1 MTVQE
6 LAGSLGLKPYCM
18 PDPDRPVLGIY
29 AGDLLSWVLG
39 RAAAGEAWLT
49 VMTNQYVA
57 SVASVTEVS
66 CVILTEGVVPDE
78 DLLHRAQLHDVNL
91 LGTPLTTFEAAAAMG
106 TLAMGRRTNATAS

>member
-6 LAGSLGLKPYCM
+6 LADALGLESYCL
-18 PDPDRPVLGIY
+18 PGPERPVLGIY

-39 RAAAGEAWLT
+39 RAEPGEAWLT

-66 CVILTEGVVPDE
+66 CVILTEGVAPDE
-78 DLLHRAQLHDVNL
+78 ELLHRAKLHDVNL
-91 LGTPLTTFEAAAAMG
+91 LGTDLTTFEAAAAMG
-106 TLAMGRRTNATAS
+106 TLAMGRNQTT